1 MRMENVSHTYP
12 NINMEK
18 TGLLLKEKI
27 SEQGYTVKDIQ
38 KYLGLSCPQPIYRW
52 FKGKVLPTLEHLFM
66 LSRILEVHMEELLVL
81 EMDEKKQEIE
91 AGIGGMPDCDIERGY
106 EKKPGQCTFLKEGMK
121 RLSAYWR
128 KMYKGAGE

>member
-1 MRMENVSHTYP
+1 MENVNRTYP

-52 FKGKVLPTLEHLFM
+52 FKGKVLPTLDHLFM
-66 LSRILEVHMEELLVL
+66 LSRMLEVHMEELLVL
-81 EMDEKKQEIE
+81 EMDEKRQEIE
-91 AGIGGMPDCDIERGY
+91 EEACRIPDYVIEKGY
-106 EKKPGQCTFLKEGMK
+106 EKKFGQCAFLKEGIK
-121 RLSAYWR
+121 RMSAYWK
-128 KMYKGAGE
+128 KMHKGAA